1 MKNINKYDKIIEDT
15 NYIVLALK
23 EEFNAINE
31 AGAIDDIFDSL
42 KKVLNKV
49 TMMPNN
55 IINASKYQEHE
66 IVDGLRK
73 LGYEYKKP
81 MGKKLHFFN
90 RKTSISLYLGQEKKQ
105 ISLQP

>member
-1 MKNINKYDKIIEDT
+1 MKKYDKIIEET
-15 NYIVLALK
+15 EYIVGALR
-23 EEFNAINE
+23 EEFRVINE
-31 AGAIDDIFDSL
+31 AGAIDNIFDEL
-42 KKVLNKV
+42 KKILNKV
-49 TMMPNN
+49 SMLPNN

-73 LGYEYKKP
+73 MGYEYKKP

-90 RKTSISLYLGQEKKQ
+90 RKTSISLYLGQERKQ